1 VYRTGMLTGCLRMRL
16 WMFPLL
22 VLVMVALPPE
32 TFAQEDESVPEV
44 VLEAYSTGFYRPGI
58 LYTSVLDSTFDR
70 GQVATSNLFFERLHF
85 AMVWSG
91 YVNLFTKE
99 EMGRV
104 GPRETPGA
112 ETPEMEL
119 RVEMKR
125 SSNGNQ
131 PLRAI
136 LRLAEIGGEPFYG
149 GAVDLGLD
157 DAIRKAD
164 VAAEEVLRQITG
176 MTPPFR
182 SRIVAVEKHPNNI
195 KELIFLNY
203 DGGSRWQLTRDNSI
217 ALSPSWSPDGRKIVF
232 TSFRGGED
240 AELWIADL
248 DQRKISS
255 LLRRRGTDAAPD
267 WSPTGE
273 WIVFAGSLGNE
284 THLYLIKPDGT
295 GLRRL
300 TRGDWIDT
308 SPSWSPDGRRIV
320 FMSDRSGNPQIYR
333 MDIDGANLRRLTYD
347 GTYNADPSWSPSG
360 DRIVYARLGD
370 NGFQIRSMDPMGDVD
385 VALTDEPGDHLDPS
399 WSPDGMKI
407 TYNYRGK
414 VWVMSADGT
423 LRRPLLS
430 DGLMPD
436 WSPIPN

>member
-1 VYRTGMLTGCLRMRL
+1 VDGRGRQTRYWKKGFGAALL
-16 WMFPLL
+16 LL
-22 VLVMVALPPE
+22 VALTAFPRI
-32 TFAQEDESVPEV
+32 TVAQEQEQVPEV
-44 VLEAYSTGFYRPGI
+44 VLEAYSTGFYRPGL
-58 LYTSVLDSTFDR
+58 LYTSTLDSTLDR
-70 GQVATSNLFFERLHF
+70 GETAAARLFLERLNF

-91 YVNLFTKE
+91 YVNLFTPEYVK
-99 EMGRV
+99 RV

-112 ETPEMEL
+112 DVPEMEL
-119 RVEMKR
+119 HATVRK
-125 SSNGNQ
+125 SGDGSGS
-131 PLRAI
+131 LRAV
-136 LRLAEIGGEPFYG
+136 LRLSEIGGEAFYG
-149 GAVDLGLD
+149 GAIAIDRS
-157 DAIRKAD
+157 DAVRKGD
-164 VAAEEVLRQITG
+164 IAAEDVLRQLTG

-203 DGGSRWQLTRDNSI
+203 DGGSRWQLTHDNSI

-232 TSFRGGED
+232 TSFRGGAD

-255 LLRRRGTDAAPD
+255 LLRRRGADAAPD
-267 WSPTGE
+267 WSPTGQ
-273 WIVFAGSLGNE
+273 WIIFAGSLGNE
-284 THLYLIKPDGT
+284 THLYLINPSGT

-300 TRGDWIDT
+300 TRGPWIDT
-308 SPSWSPDGRRIV
+308 SPSWSPDGRKIV
-320 FMSDRSGNPQIYR
+320 FMSDRSGNPQIFR
-333 MDIDGANLRRLTYD
+333 MDIDGANLRRLTYQ

-360 DRIVYARLGD
+360 DRIAYARLED

-423 LRRPLLS
+423 LRRPLLA
-430 DGLMPD
+430 DGLMPN
-436 WSPIPN
+436 WSPILK

>member
-1 VYRTGMLTGCLRMRL
+1 MDRTGMLIGCRRIRFS
-16 WMFPLL
+16 MFPLL
-22 VLVMVALPPE
+22 VLMMVTLPLE
-32 TFAQEDESVPEV
+32 TFAQKDEAVPEI

-58 LYTSVLDSTFDR
+58 LYTSTLDSTFDR
-70 GQVATSNLFFERLHF
+70 GQVASSNLFLERLQF

-99 EMGRV
+99 EMNRV

-112 ETPEMEL
+112 DTPEMEL

-125 SSNGNQ
+125 SGSGNQ
-131 PLRAI
+131 PLRAV
-136 LRLAEIGGEPFYG
+136 LQLVEIGGEPFYG
-149 GAVDLGLD
+149 GAIDLVLD
-157 DAIRKAD
+157 DAVRKAD

-182 SRIVAVEKHPNNI
+182 SRVVAVEKHPNNI

-248 DQRKISS
+248 DQRKITS
-255 LLRRRGTDAAPD
+255 LLRRRGADAAPD

-273 WIVFAGSLGNE
+273 WIIFAGSLGNE
-284 THLYLIKPDGT
+284 THLYLIKPDGS

-300 TRGDWIDT
+300 TRGGWIDT
-308 SPSWSPDGRRIV
+308 SPSWSPDGRKIV

-333 MDIDGANLRRLTYD
+333 MDNDGANLRRLTYD

-360 DRIVYARLGD
+360 DRIVYARLES
-370 NGFQIRSMDPMGDVD
+370 NGFQI
-385 VALTDEPGDHLDPS
+385 
-399 WSPDGMKI
+399 
-407 TYNYRGK
+407 
-414 VWVMSADGT
+414 
-423 LRRPLLS
+423 
-430 DGLMPD
+430 
-436 WSPIPN
+436 